1 MNKLLWEMIQRK
13 SETVALCYAFL
24 EDPRSQQE
32 SAIPIR
38 QTVEKIIR
46 DELDQINALKLLFE
60 KTGRTKSSTGC
71 LEFAEKAYNGYIDS
85 RKLIK

>member
-1 MNKLLWEMIQRK
+1 MIQRK
-13 SETVALCYAFL
+13 SEMLALFYAFL
-24 EDPRSQQE
+24 DDPRSQQE

-60 KTGRTKSSTGC
+60 KTGRTKSATGC
-71 LEFAEKAYNGYIDS
+71 LEFADKAYNGYVDS
-85 RKLIK
+85 KKLIR